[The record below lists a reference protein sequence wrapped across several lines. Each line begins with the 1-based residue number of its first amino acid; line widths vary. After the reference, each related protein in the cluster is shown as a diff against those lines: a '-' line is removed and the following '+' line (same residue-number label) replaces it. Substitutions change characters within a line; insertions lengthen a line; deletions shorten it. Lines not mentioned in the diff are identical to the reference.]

1 MSGLNITVKC
11 TEIEAVKDMVTKL
24 QVENQLL
31 REERDEAYKTES
43 NQLKRIIELENRLN
57 RKNQECEMRFTELQD
72 MAIKSEKLSDELI
85 NIKNDKQNKLKEI
98 ERLSD
103 FARNTIDN
111 TVYNMLDAIK
121 TIYDTE

>member
-11 TEIEAVKDMVTKL
+11 TEIEAVKDMISKL
-24 QVENQLL
+24 EAENKLL

-43 NQLKRIIELENRLN
+43 NQLKEIHELESIINKMN
-57 RKNQECEMRFTELQD
+57 KACEMRFTELQN
-72 MAIKSEKLSDELI
+72 MAIKNDKLSDELI

-111 TVYNMLDAIK
+111 TVYNMLDALK
-121 TIYDTE
+121 AIYDTE